1 MARTRT
7 VKDPVQKGRI
17 TIGEA
22 RSAAR
27 EAKSYRSAIS
37 GRYVTEKHGKSS
49 PGTTVKESKSGKR
62 KPKAK

>member
-22 RSAAR
+22 RLAAR
-27 EAKSYRSAIS
+27 EAKKSRSAVS
-37 GRYVTEKHGKSS
+37 GRFVTAGYA
-49 PGTTVKESKSGKR
+49 KR
-62 KPKAK
+62 KPKD

>member
-1 MARTRT
+1 MAKRDRT

-27 EAKSYRSAIS
+27 AVKAKRSTNS
-37 GRYVTEKHGKSS
+37 GHFVSSKSSGKSRTS
-49 PGTTVKESKSGKR
+49 R
-62 KPKAK
+62 

>member
-27 EAKSYRSAIS
+27 EAKKSRSAVS
-37 GRYVTEKHGKSS
+37 GRYLNADLAKQ
-49 PGTTVKESKSGKR
+49 
-62 KPKAK
+62 KPKKK

>member
-1 MARTRT
+1 MAKTRT

-27 EAKSYRSAIS
+27 EAKKYRSAVT
-37 GRYVTEKHGKSS
+37 GRYVTASNE
-49 PGTTVKESKSGKR
+49 KR
-62 KPKAK
+62 KPKKK

>member
-1 MARTRT
+1 MAETRT

-27 EAKSYRSAIS
+27 EAKKSRSAAS
-37 GRYVTEKHGKSS
+37 GRYVAAKSAI
-49 PGTTVKESKSGKR
+49 R
-62 KPKAK
+62 KPKSK

>member
-27 EAKSYRSAIS
+27 EAKKSRSAVS
-37 GRYVTEKHGKSS
+37 GRYVTAKY
-49 PGTTVKESKSGKR
+49 GKR